1 MNDQKLVTFEG
12 NRPEVVT
19 ELQIRG
25 AQVTGRYVPVY
36 GASLRSTY
44 AHIKSVEDDLDY
56 ENPVYPYR
64 KYTADKWVSVN
75 QTTHFGMAHKCVD
88 GEASMFESGFRA
100 PRHELI
106 RDPAKMAAY
115 RARWINE
122 TEPALREQRF
132 TSSVAAGSAGSTAP
146 GFAPSVQ
153 RFLVGV
159 PKSVEVLRQ
168 KCVDAL
174 GSDGVLRLHVLLPP
188 RFKRSA
194 ASMVNPLQIAL
205 RDICGVKLNIDMAN
219 ELWKMRV
226 CSAAAQW
233 REHSPALSAR

>member
-1 MNDQKLVTFEG
+1 M
-12 NRPEVVT
+12 
-19 ELQIRG
+19 
-25 AQVTGRYVPVY
+25 
-36 GASLRSTY
+36 
-44 AHIKSVEDDLDY
+44 
-56 ENPVYPYR
+56 
-64 KYTADKWVSVN
+64 
-75 QTTHFGMAHKCVD
+75 D

-219 ELWKMRV
+219 ELWKMLV
-226 CSAAAQW
+226 CGARARRRERERESERESTHPRYPPTDPLPPSPARLLARAGLTRWRRTSRSAAT
-233 REHSPALSAR
+233 

>member
-1 MNDQKLVTFEG
+1 
-12 NRPEVVT
+12 
-19 ELQIRG
+19 
-25 AQVTGRYVPVY
+25 
-36 GASLRSTY
+36 
-44 AHIKSVEDDLDY
+44 
-56 ENPVYPYR
+56 
-64 KYTADKWVSVN
+64 VN
-75 QTTHFGMAHKCVD
+75 QTTHFGMSHKCVD
-88 GEASMFESGFRA
+88 GEASMFESSFRA

-233 REHSPALSAR
+233 REHSPALCAR

>member
-1 MNDQKLVTFEG
+1 
-12 NRPEVVT
+12 
-19 ELQIRG
+19 
-25 AQVTGRYVPVY
+25 
-36 GASLRSTY
+36 
-44 AHIKSVEDDLDY
+44 
-56 ENPVYPYR
+56 
-64 KYTADKWVSVN
+64 
-75 QTTHFGMAHKCVD
+75 
-88 GEASMFESGFRA
+88 MFESGFRA

-132 TSSVAAGSAGSTAP
+132 TSSVVAGSAGSTAP
-146 GFAPSVQ
+146 G
-153 RFLVGV
+153 FLVGV

-168 KCVDAL
+168 TCVDAL

-205 RDICGVKLNIDMAN
+205 REICGVKLNIDMAN
-219 ELWKMRV
+219 ELFKMRV
-226 CSAAAQW
+226 
-233 REHSPALSAR
+233 P